1 MVDLKILND
10 NDVISTMI
18 FKQLHTD
25 GTCSCLLDFSYYKQG
40 CKYYKYVFS
49 HVSLLDTCL

>member
-40 CKYYKYVFS
+40 CKYYKYIFS